1 MNRKSFRNISKFV
14 ATLMATVLLSSP
26 VVGVTG
32 SVRAAPGDITRVSV
46 DSFGAQANNAS
57 KRPSV
62 SSDGRFVAFE
72 SDASNLVSGDTN
84 SSTDIFVRDRQTSQ
98 ITRVSISSSGSE
110 ANEGSGGAAISSDG
124 RYVAFI
130 SDASNLVAND
140 TNNTTDVFV
149 RDLQLGTTI
158 RVSVSTSGEQAND
171 FSDFPVSISSDG
183 RYIAFHSD
191 ATNLVANDTN
201 DATDVF
207 VHDNQTGATERVSIA
222 SDGTQSNG
230 ASFVPSIS
238 SNGQYVVFTSGAT
251 NLVNGDTNNKP
262 DVFVRDR
269 LSNTTTRVSV
279 NTSGEQADGGGSSPA
294 ISGDGRFVVFLSDS
308 GNLAPG
314 VDDYR
319 GKKLVYVHD
328 RQIGQTTLA
337 SAYSDGR
344 IMTVGLLDQPTI
356 SSNGRYVAFSFY
368 DKSDNNGI
376 MNIWVR
382 DLQMGESIRVSGGND
397 SSFGA
402 SLSANGGI
410 VAFWSGASNL
420 VSGDTNGVSDIFV
433 GEVAYGTERNPTVA
447 SITPKCGRYNFQ
459 CPYPT
464 PSSVSFIV
472 IFSEQVTGVSAD
484 DFSLEM
490 LDGITGASITGVS
503 GFGSEYF
510 VAVNTGTGEGKLR
523 LKLLDNDSI
532 KDTSLNPLGGAGTG
546 NGDFTTGDLYWIDKN
561 NPIVTSI
568 TRADPNPAAV
578 GTVRFTVTFSEGVW
592 PVDPGVFVLFTTGS
606 LSGANVTEISPRADE
621 FQTAS
626 TYTVTV
632 STGSGDGTLRLDL
645 NDDDSIR
652 DWRDNPLGGVGAGN
666 GSFNTGETYSIG
678 NSAPSVT
685 GIIRMDANPTAATQV
700 RFLVNF
706 SEPVNGVDAGDFAV
720 TATGT
725 ITGVS
730 LTEITGLDSSYTVTV
745 NTGTGD
751 GTIRLDLLDND
762 SIVDQLNTPLGGI
775 GAGNGSFTT
784 GEDYTLNRSAPAAI
798 SILRADPNPT
808 TAENVR
814 FTVTFSE
821 AVTGVDVSDFAL
833 ATTGSVVNAII
844 KEVSGSGTLYTVT
857 VGTGVGSGTLRLD
870 LMDNDSIVDGSS
882 LPLGGFGAG
891 NGNFTLGEE
900 YSVNKSPVV
909 ILTETFGSNG
919 TNDGWVLESSED
931 SNQGGAKNAKDIVFR
946 LGDDAQDR
954 QYRAILH
961 FPTYYLPDNAVVTE
975 VILLL
980 KRQGVVGTDPFTTH
994 GGISIDLRSGVFG
1007 NFGPFGINALQA
1019 SDFQNPASLY
1029 SAGLIS
1035 NNPVGDWYVAALNS
1049 AANPFINL
1057 TGITQLRLAFQLDDN
1072 DDLGDDYIT
1081 FYSGNDG
1088 LFSNRP
1094 HLVVKYYIPK

>member
-1 MNRKSFRNISKFV
+1 MNQKSLKTISKFV
-14 ATLMATVLLSSP
+14 AALMATVMLSSSA
-26 VVGVTG
+26 VGATG

-46 DSFGAQANNAS
+46 DSFGSQANNAS

-62 SSDGRFVAFE
+62 SSDGRFIAFE
-72 SDASNLVSGDTN
+72 SDAINLVPGDTN
-84 SSTDIFVRDRQTSQ
+84 SSTDVFVRDRQTGQ
-98 ITRVSISSSGSE
+98 TTRVSVSSSGSE
-110 ANEGSGGAAISSDG
+110 ANEGSGGAAISGDG
-124 RYVAFI
+124 RFVAFI
-130 SDASNLVAND
+130 SDASTLVAND

-149 RDLQLGTTI
+149 RDRQLGITI
-158 RVSVSTSGEQAND
+158 RISVSTSGEQAND
-171 FSDFPVSISSDG
+171 FSDFPLAISSDG
-183 RYIAFHSD
+183 RYVAFHSD
-191 ATNLVANDTN
+191 ATNLVGSDTN
-201 DATDVF
+201 NATDVF
-207 VHDNQTGATERVSIA
+207 VHDNQTGVTERVSIA
-222 SDGTQSNG
+222 SDGSQSNSS
-230 ASFVPSIS
+230 SFFPSIS
-238 SNGQYVVFTSGAT
+238 ANGQFVVFISNAN
-251 NLVNGDTNNKP
+251 NLVNGDANNKP

-279 NTSGEQADGGGSSPA
+279 NTSGEQADGGGGSPA

-314 VDDYR
+314 VNDYR
-319 GKKLVYVHD
+319 GKQLVYVHD

-337 SAYSDGR
+337 SVYSDGG

-368 DKSDNNGI
+368 NKGDNNGI
-376 MNIWVR
+376 TNIWVH
-382 DLQMGESIRVSGGND
+382 DLQTGESIRVNGGND

-410 VAFWSGASNL
+410 VAFWSTASNL
-420 VSGDTNGVSDIFV
+420 VSGDTNGASDIFAS
-433 GEVAYGTERNPTVA
+433 EVAYGPERNPTVA
-447 SITPKCGRYNFQ
+447 SITPKCGQFNFQ

-472 IFSEQVTGVSAD
+472 ISSEQVTGVSAD

-510 VAVNTGTGEGKLR
+510 VTVNTGTGEGKLR

-532 KDTSLNPLGGAGTG
+532 QDTSLNPLGGAGMG
-546 NGDFTTGDLYWIDKN
+546 NGDFTTGHLYWVERN

-592 PVDPGVFVLFTTGS
+592 PVDQGVFVLSTTGS
-606 LSGANVTEISPRADE
+606 LSGANVTEISPRVDE
-621 FQTAS
+621 FQTVS

-632 STGSGDGTLRLDL
+632 NTGFGDGTLRLDL

-652 DWRDNPLGGVGAGN
+652 DWRDNPLGGAGVGN
-666 GSFNTGETYSIG
+666 GSFTIGEIYTIG
-678 NSAPSVT
+678 NNAPSVT
-685 GIIRMDANPTAATQV
+685 GIVRMDANPTAATQV

-720 TATGT
+720 TTTGN
-725 ITGVS
+725 ITGVT

-751 GTIRLDLLDND
+751 GTLRLDLLDND
-762 SIVDQLNTPLGGI
+762 SIIDQGNMPLGGI

-784 GEDYTLNRSAPAAI
+784 GEDYTLSRSAPVVT

-808 TAENVR
+808 TAENIH
-814 FTVTFSE
+814 FTVTFSG

-833 ATTGSVVNAII
+833 ATTGNVASAYI
-844 KEVSGSGTLYTVT
+844 KEVSGFGNLYTVT
-857 VGTGVGSGTLRLD
+857 IGTGTGSGTIRLD
-870 LMDNDSIVDGSS
+870 LMDNDSIVDTSS
-882 LPLGGFGAG
+882 LPLGGLGAG
-891 NGNFTLGEE
+891 NGNFTFGEE
-900 YSVNKSPVV
+900 YSINKNPVV
-909 ILTETFGSNG
+909 IRTEIFGSNG
-919 TNDGWVLESSED
+919 TNDGWVLETSED
-931 SNQGGAKNAKDIVFR
+931 SNQGGSKNSNDVVFR

-954 QYRAILH
+954 QYRTILH

-975 VILLL
+975 VILLI
-980 KRQGVVGTDPFTTH
+980 RGQGVVGTDPFTTH
-994 GGISIDLRSGVFG
+994 LGISIDIRKGVFG
-1007 NFGPFGINALQA
+1007 NLGPFGINALQG
-1019 SDFQNPASLY
+1019 SDFQNPASLN

-1035 NNPVGDWYVAALNS
+1035 NSPVSGWYVTTLNS

-1057 TGITQLRLAFQLDDN
+1057 TGMTQLRLAFQLDDN
-1072 DDLGDDYIT
+1072 DDLSDDFIT
-1081 FYSGNDG
+1081 FASGNDG
-1088 LFSNRP
+1088 SFSNRP